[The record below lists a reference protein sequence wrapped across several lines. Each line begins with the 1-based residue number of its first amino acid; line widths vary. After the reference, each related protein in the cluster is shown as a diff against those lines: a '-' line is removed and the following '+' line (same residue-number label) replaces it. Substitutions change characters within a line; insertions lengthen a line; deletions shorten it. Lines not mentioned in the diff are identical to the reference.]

1 MTDLQKYKN
10 IDEYAIVL
18 CARDYRKLGQISDI
32 KYDSINSSEHLSSA
46 NEFSFAI
53 YKANFLVSGKKNFV
67 NVLSDEEFKKYKIY
81 KEWLWN
87 QIVDHRLIWV
97 KELNEYYEITVSL
110 DDGAQVVKNITAKTL
125 CESELSNYILDGL
138 EINSED
144 DIVRDDYEI
153 TTFCNFEK
161 PSASLLHRVLKDK
174 APNYKIGHVDT
185 SLQKLQ
191 RTFSVSRGTDIYSFL
206 TGDVADQFNCLFV
219 FDSATRTVSA
229 YDLYTTCLK
238 CGNRGDFV
246 SECPNCGNTDLELMN
261 YFGEDTT
268 VFVDKENLT
277 DEIQLT
283 SNADEVK
290 NCLKMVAGDDL
301 MTSTIRLLNQNG
313 SDYLYYISDF
323 QMNDMPKELTEKLK
337 KYEVDYNNYTE
348 EYQNH
353 VSHFYKYTDDILYL
367 ESGMMPDVTYPSPT
381 AESEAKEIV
390 KQFTESTEDNSLGL
404 EKVTTSTSSSTVDSA
419 LNNFV
424 KIFIKSGY
432 VKAEAKGVFSY
443 SGIRTEEGKKDVSY
457 GYWTGTF
464 TVTNYSD
471 KDDVTTTQ
479 ELTILVHDKYDE
491 FVNQK
496 ILREL
501 NKESDEDSVFDIL
514 AIKDLNFFKKALT
527 EYSHR
532 RLVSFHD
539 AIQSAL
545 DILIQLNQGTENAE
559 LYNELYVP
567 YYEKL
572 QSCQAEMDK
581 RQSEIDDKQKL
592 LDETNDSILKIQKD
606 LNFRNYLGEELFNI
620 YCAYRREDVYE
631 NSNYISDGLSN
642 TELIDRAKEFI
653 ETAHNE
659 LLKAAEP
666 QYTITSTLYNL
677 LKIKE
682 FEPIVDKFQLGNW
695 IHVKI
700 DEKLYRLR
708 LTDASFSSD
717 NTNEINVEFSTATN
731 SQNLVS
737 DIKQIIQSAKS
748 MSTNFSYV
756 AKQAEK
762 GNVAKSDVDDWL
774 TNGLNSA
781 MVNVRNSDDS
791 MLINENGILCRYKD
805 EDTGEYS
812 PKQLRL
818 FHNGIVLTK
827 DNWETVS
834 QAVGEHTYTVYN
846 PETNDTEVYTGYGV
860 SADFLTS
867 LYVTGKIIIGGNIYS
882 SNYSD
887 GTHDKD
893 KAGSTLNLEDGTFDF
908 AAGGLRYDGK
918 RLIIS
923 DKAIGDSLQ
932 NVNVSAENLHIKAQN
947 IDGSIS
953 LSIVDGTKD
962 GKIQSEQ
969 ISKIN
974 SSQIE
979 GKISS
984 SQIDSISSSQINSII
999 KSNQIE
1005 NTLTNKKIT
1014 DSTFSGDI
1022 NCENGT
1028 INSLAVNSITTSSS
1042 NDNYVGITQDVVIG
1056 DTTLSF
1062 VNGICVKATKNV

>member
-10 IDEYAIVL
+10 MDEYTIVL
-18 CARDYRKLGQISDI
+18 CARDYRKLGQISDV
-32 KYDSINSSEHLSSA
+32 KCDSINSSEHLNSA
-46 NEFSFAI
+46 NEFSFAV
-53 YKANFLVSGKKNFV
+53 YKANFLISEKKNFV
-67 NVLSDEEFKKYKIY
+67 NILSDEEFKKYKVY

-87 QIVDHRLIWV
+87 QIIDHRLIWV

-110 DDGAQVVKNITAKTL
+110 DDGLQVVKNVTAKAL

-144 DIVRDDYEI
+144 DIARDDYEV

-161 PSASLLHRVLKDK
+161 PTASLLHRVLKDK

-206 TGDVADQFNCLFV
+206 TSDVADQFNCLFI
-219 FDSATRTVSA
+219 FNSATRTVSA

-246 SECPNCGNTDLELMN
+246 SECPNCGNTDLKLMN

-277 DEIQLT
+277 DEIQLS

-323 QMNDMPKELTEKLK
+323 QMNDMPKELVEKLK
-337 KYEVDYNNYTE
+337 QYELDYSNYTE
-348 EYQNH
+348 EYQTH

-367 ESGMMPDVTYPSPT
+367 KSGMMPDVKYPEVT
-381 AESEAKEIV
+381 AESEANKIV

-404 EKVTTSTSSSTVDSA
+404 ENVTTSTSSSTVNSA

-432 VKAEAKGVFSY
+432 VKAEANGKFSY

-471 KDDVTTTQ
+471 KDDVVTTQ
-479 ELTILVHDKYDE
+479 QLTILVHNKYDE
-491 FVNQK
+491 FINQK
-496 ILREL
+496 ILKEL
-501 NKESDEDSVFDIL
+501 NKESDDDSVFDVL
-514 AIKDLNFFKKALT
+514 AVKDLNFFKNALT
-527 EYSHR
+527 EYSHT

-545 DILIQLNQGTENAE
+545 DILIQLNQGAENAE

-572 QSCQAEMDK
+572 KACQNEMDK
-581 RQSEIDDKQKL
+581 RQADIDKKQEQ
-592 LDETNDSILKIQKD
+592 LDVANDSILKIQKELD
-606 LNFRNYLGEELFNI
+606 FRNYLGEDLYNI

-677 LKIKE
+677 LKLKE

-695 IHVKI
+695 IRVKI
-700 DEKLYRLR
+700 DGKLYRLR
-708 LTDASFSSD
+708 LTGASFSSG
-717 NTNEINVEFSTATN
+717 NTNEINVEFSTVTN
-731 SQNLVS
+731 TQNLVS

-748 MSTNFSYV
+748 MSTNFTYV

-762 GNVAKSDVDDWL
+762 GNVAKSDVDDWIN
-774 TNGLNSA
+774 NGLNSA
-781 MVNVRNSDDS
+781 LVNVRNSDDS
-791 MLINENGILCRYKD
+791 MLMNENGILCRYLD

-812 PKQLRL
+812 PKQLRI

-827 DNWETVS
+827 DNWQTVS
-834 QAVGEHTYTVYN
+834 QAIGEHTYTIYN
-846 PETNDTEVYTGYGV
+846 PNTNDTENYTGYGV

-867 LYVTGKIIIGGNIYS
+867 LYITGKTLIGGRIYS

-887 GTHDKD
+887 GTHNKD
-893 KAGSTLNLEDGTFDF
+893 KAGSTLNLDDGTFDF
-908 AAGGLRYDGK
+908 AAGGLRYDGN

-923 DKAIGDSLQ
+923 SKTIGDSLE
-932 NVNVSAENLHIKAQN
+932 NVDVTAENLHIKAGN
-947 IDGSIS
+947 IDGGIN
-953 LSIVDGTKD
+953 LSQIDGTKD
-962 GKIQSEQ
+962 NKIQSEQ

-974 SSQIE
+974 SNQIDGKIGASQIE
-979 GKISS
+979 
-984 SQIDSISSSQINSII
+984 SISSSQINSII
-999 KSNQIE
+999 QSSQIE
-1005 NTLTNKKIT
+1005 NSLTNKKIT
-1014 DSTFSGDI
+1014 NSTFFGDI
-1022 NCENGT
+1022 DCENGT
-1028 INSLAVNSITTSSS
+1028 INNLTVNTITTSKKK
-1042 NDNYVGITQDVVIG
+1042 GITQDVVIG
-1056 DTTLSF
+1056 DTTLRF
-1062 VNGICVKATKNV
+1062 VNGICVQVIQ